1 MANRDHLTMKLMEL
15 VEHAVANSSRRR
27 DTILDVF
34 AGSGTTLIACERLQR
49 RACLIEIHPRY
60 VDVICQRRQHYSGKA
75 AIPEKLFLL

>member
-1 MANRDHLTMKLMEL
+1 MANRDHPTMKLMEL

-75 AIPEKLFLL
+75 AIPEKSFLL